1 MDYGYIYNIL
11 ITKIKGGGHMKN
23 IFERFDYFFINLING
38 KMRNN
43 FFDKFMYIITDLGG
57 AIASSIFTFSLIL
70 FGNKSWKLIGLEAF
84 VVLGI
89 SQIIVQ
95 TLKILLSRERP
106 YNIIEKLNTFGIEL
120 KDYSFPSGHTTASFS
135 IAATLSLNIPEISI
149 IVFFLASIIGIS
161 RIYLGVHYPTDVLA
175 GIILGVSTSIIVHM
189 FLIEFI
195 NRLIY

>member
-1 MDYGYIYNIL
+1 
-11 ITKIKGGGHMKN
+11 MKN
-23 IFERFDYFFINLING
+23 IFERFDYFFINLINR
-38 KMRNN
+38 KMRSK
-43 FFDKFMYIITDLGG
+43 FFDKFMYIVTDLGG
-57 AIASSIFTFSLIL
+57 AIASSIFTLTLIL
-70 FGNKSWKLIGLEAF
+70 FGNKTWKLIGFEAL

-95 TLKILLSRERP
+95 SLKILLSRERP

-135 IAATLSLNIPEISI
+135 IATTLSLNIPELLPF
-149 IVFFLASIIGIS
+149 VFFAASIIGVS

-175 GIILGVSTSIIVHM
+175 GIILGISSSILVHM

-195 NRLIY
+195 NKLIY